1 MIVFLDNTFS
11 LSDVYSKSIN
21 KLKLYEILFIYIVIK
36 FFVLL

>member
-1 MIVFLDNTFS
+1 MIVFLDNIFS

-21 KLKLYEILFIYIVIK
+21 NLKLYEILFIYIVIK